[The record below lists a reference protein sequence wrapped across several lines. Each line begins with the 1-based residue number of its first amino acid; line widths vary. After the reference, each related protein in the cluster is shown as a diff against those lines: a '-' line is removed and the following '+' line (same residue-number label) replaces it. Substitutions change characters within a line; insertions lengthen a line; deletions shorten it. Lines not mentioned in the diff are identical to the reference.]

1 MAERDREFLE
11 YYERHRVGGQ
21 TEYYRGKSAWHDS
34 RAKILVVAAGLG
46 MFVASLSAVM
56 GWHVVASVLPA
67 VSGALVAVGGLY
79 EFERN
84 HSRFRNT
91 YYDLRKV
98 SVELRPSRDLEGQ
111 DLRNALVGYVTEV
124 EDLLSREHRQWLKLM
139 TPAEPAQGDEDP
151 AA

>member
-1 MAERDREFLE
+1 MAERDREFLA
-11 YYERHRVGGQ
+11 YYERHRVTDQ

-46 MFVASLSAVM
+46 MFAASLSAVM

-79 EFERN
+79 QFERN

-91 YYDLRKV
+91 HYDLRKV
-98 SVELRPSRDLEGQ
+98 SVELLPPRDLEGQ
-111 DLRNALVGYVTEV
+111 ELRNAVVAYVTEV

-139 TPAEPAQGDEDP
+139 TRKEGQQDGEPAL
-151 AA
+151 